1 MYLFKHIGCN
11 IDTFTFSSRT
21 FFPFD
26 QLNGPLNVLNATSCR
41 LTLPEWKSF
50 RKRKHTSSI
59 AQISMS
65 SELVRK
71 YTKPNCQFENCWGWG
86 DKNHAKRKDKQFH
99 ENVIKFN
106 WDRNIAGGYVVRIQ
120 LLCLTTLQI
129 QMAAT
134 HTHTYTCRKRAYA
147 REKKNSTNRDSLTDW
162 LIREIFCLSSAASL
176 INFKASQEIS
186 VKLNKM
192 STNEKTWTDQ
202 TDH

>member
-1 MYLFKHIGCN
+1 MCQREERKKIIMYLFKHIGCN

-134 HTHTYTCRKRAYA
+134 HTHTYTCRRRAYA
-147 REKKNSTNRDSLTDW
+147 REKKKFYKPW
-162 LIREIFCLSSAASL
+162 LINRLIDSRNFLSQFSRLFDKFQS
-176 INFKASQEIS
+176 IS
-186 VKLNKM
+186 RNQR
-192 STNEKTWTDQ
+192 KTE
-202 TDH
+202 